1 MAKREITIYTD
12 GACSGNPGIG
22 GWAAVLMYKQHKK
35 EITGAEAETTNN
47 RMELTAIIEGLK
59 AIKDD
64 SAIVNVYSDSAY
76 SVNAINEG
84 WVYNW
89 AIKGW
94 RTSGKDDVKNVDLW
108 KELLAMMKKHEVK
121 FIKVKGHADNEYNN
135 RCDELARGA
144 IKELQKKLVIEELP
158 F

>member
-76 SVNAINEG
+76 SVNSINEG

-108 KELLAMMKKHEVK
+108 KELLTMMKKHEVK

-144 IKELQKKLVIEELP
+144 IKELQKKLIIEELP